1 MFKESLAARFANSF
15 SQDDHLSEGISIKET
30 TSNFTKFK
38 PLNRIGEKLTLS

>member
-30 TSNFTKFK
+30 TSNFAKFK